1 MNAIDLAPGVDC
13 MAVRARFWFVL
24 LVGGMLFAAV
34 AIRLTDPFVIQ
45 ALRLI
50 AFDTYQRLA
59 PQQYNPEA
67 PVRFVDIDET
77 SLAKIGQWPWPRTVM
92 AELLDR
98 LGEAGA
104 AVVAFDIQFAEA
116 DRTSLEQIVRRL
128 PETEVGRFAD
138 IIVGQ
143 PTNDEVFAA
152 ALKRTPSVLATALS
166 GHAKNSMQRPK
177 AGFAIAGDDPRP
189 FIPEFAGGAGN
200 LGILE
205 AAAAGIGSINW
216 IPDRDQVLRRV
227 ALIYRSGETFVPT
240 LFAEAL
246 RVAQGVSTYVLKA
259 SNASGETAFG
269 RRSGLNHIRIGE
281 IEVPTD
287 PDGAIWLKYRPS
299 EPASYISAASVLAGT
314 VPADEIEGRIILIG
328 SSAPGLLDLR
338 ATPLDA
344 AVPGAEIIAQ
354 SIEHVLSGRTLTR
367 PDYAPALEQFV
378 IVSFGLLIA
387 FVLARVSARAAG
399 FMGLLSIVSLLAGG
413 WLAYVQFGLL
423 LDPLYPALALLLLL
437 AVATFYVYR
446 QVEVQRSEVRRAFS
460 RYVSPEVVAEMIA
473 DPGKLEL
480 GGEVRELTL
489 LFCDVRNFTS
499 ISERM
504 SASELTRFINDL
516 LTPLSDVILRNR
528 GTIDKYMG
536 DAIMAFW
543 NAPLAVPDHAA
554 QACRSALE
562 MAARMRDLNAR
573 WREEAAAAGRPHQEV
588 RIGIGINTGNCCVG
602 NLGSVQRFD
611 YSAIGDEVNIAS
623 RFEGLAKVYGLTV
636 IAGERTIG
644 AAPGMAAI
652 ELDLVRVSGR
662 EKPTAIYTFCDLLG
676 GDADRIPD
684 LQRAHAEFLGHFRA
698 GRWDAAEAAIAR
710 CHSLGF
716 ASLSHYYTLFLSRI
730 ADYRLAPP
738 PADWGGVFTAR
749 EK

>member
-1 MNAIDLAPGVDC
+1 MG
-13 MAVRARFWFVL
+13 VRARFWFVL
-24 LVGGMLFAAV
+24 LVGGMLLAAV
-34 AIRLTDPFVIQ
+34 TIRFADPFVLQ

-50 AFDTYQRLA
+50 AFDSYQRLT
-59 PQQYNPEA
+59 PQQYNPDS
-67 PVRFVDIDET
+67 PVRIVDIDET

-92 AELLDR
+92 ADLLDR
-98 LGEAGA
+98 LGKAGA
-104 AVVAFDIQFAEA
+104 AVVAFDVQFAEA
-116 DRTSLEQIVRRL
+116 DRTSLEQLVRRL
-128 PETEVGRFAD
+128 PQSEAGRLADVIVGR
-138 IIVGQ
+138 
-143 PTNDEVFAA
+143 PTNDEEFAA

-166 GHAKNSMQRPK
+166 GRSGGFNIPRK
-177 AGFAIAGDDPRP
+177 AGFAIAGDDPRS
-189 FIPEFAGGAGN
+189 FIPNFAGGAGN

-205 AAAAGIGSINW
+205 QAAVGIGSINW

-227 ALIYRSGETFVPT
+227 SVIYRSGDTFIPS

-246 RVAQGVSTYVLKA
+246 RVAQRASTYVLKA

-269 RRSGLNHIRIGE
+269 QRSGLNHIRVGD

-287 PDGAIWLKYRPS
+287 PDGGIWLKYRPS
-299 EPASYISAASVLAGT
+299 EPKSFISALSVLSGE
-314 VPADEIEGRIILIG
+314 VPPEEIEGRIILIG

-344 AVPGAEIIAQ
+344 AVPGVEIIAQ
-354 SIEHVLSGRTLTR
+354 SIEHVIAGRMLTR
-367 PDYAPALEQFV
+367 PDYALALEQFV
-378 IVSFGLLIA
+378 LIVFGVLIA
-387 FVLARVSARAAG
+387 LVLAKVSARAAG
-399 FMGLLSIVSLLAGG
+399 LTGLFAIMSLVVGG
-413 WLAYVQFGLL
+413 WLAYDHLGLL
-423 LDPLYPALALLLLL
+423 LDPLFPALALLLLL

-446 QVEVQRSEVRRAFS
+446 QVEVQRAEVRRAFS
-460 RYVSPEVVAEMIA
+460 RYVSPDVVADLIA

-499 ISERM
+499 ISERL

-543 NAPLAVPDHAA
+543 NAPLPVPDHAA
-554 QACRSALE
+554 QACRSALD
-562 MAARMRDLNAR
+562 MAARMRELNGR
-573 WREEAAAAGRPHQEV
+573 WREEAEAAGKSHKEV

-611 YSAIGDEVNIAS
+611 YSAIGDEVNVAS

-636 IAGERTIG
+636 IVGERTISD
-644 AAPGMAAI
+644 APDLPVI

-662 EKPTAIYTFCDLLG
+662 EKPTAIFTFCDLLD
-676 GDADRIPD
+676 GDAGRIQQ
-684 LQRAHAEFLGHFRA
+684 LQRAHAEFVGQFRA
-698 GRWDAAEAAIAR
+698 RHWDAAEAAIAECQR
-710 CHSLGF
+710 LGI
-716 ASLSHYYTLFLSRI
+716 ADLSHYYALFLSRI
-730 ADYRLAPP
+730 GAYRVAPP
-738 PADWGGVFTAR
+738 PSDWGGVFTAQ